1 MDELTLGV
9 VATSRKEHERRLPIH
24 PRHVERIDAG
34 LRRRIFL
41 ERGYGQRYGY
51 ADDELA
57 EHFGGLRTREQLI
70 AECDVVALPKPLH
83 ADVAALRP
91 GQVLWGWPH
100 CVQDAELTQ
109 IGIDRRLTMIA
120 WEAMNHWTRDGA
132 FSLHVF
138 HKNNELAGYASVLH
152 ALQLRGTSG
161 HFGPGCERR

>member
-9 VATSRKEHERRLPIH
+9 VATSRKEHEQRLPIH

-70 AECDVVALPKPLH
+70 AECDIIVLPKPL
-83 ADVAALRP
+83 ARRRRGAAPRPGAVGLAALRP
-91 GQVLWGWPH
+91 G
-100 CVQDAELTQ
+100 CRADA
-109 IGIDRRLTMIA
+109 DRRST
-120 WEAMNHWTRDGA
+120 G
-132 FSLHVF
+132 
-138 HKNNELAGYASVLH
+138 G
-152 ALQLRGTSG
+152 
-161 HFGPGCERR
+161 